1 MQNAAGGI
9 LQKVE
14 GKDGFGFFVCGIR
27 ALSGVRFHELN
38 MATWRSVVCQKKTY
52 IPVRTIMQ
60 MPTGKI
66 KGFTM
71 NQAPIENMQAS
82 LLIIVRTDGSVR

>member
-14 GKDGFGFFVCGIR
+14 GRDGVGFFVCGIR
-27 ALSGVRFHELN
+27 ALSGFRFHELII
-38 MATWRSVVCQKKTY
+38 ATWRAAVCQKETY
-52 IPVRTIMQ
+52 IPVRTIMH
-60 MPTGKI
+60 MRTVKI

-71 NQAPIENMQAS
+71 NQLPIENMHAS
-82 LLIIVRTDGSVR
+82 LFLIVRTGGPV